1 MFESCTRNLFR
12 RSSCFTRAPF
22 FCLIVFL
29 LTAISALISMLSLC
43 FSSVSGHETVV
54 FFCVFHRSTD
64 VKRWVSPAFFIQ
76 KRGMFSYSKE
86 GEWGQLVGDGGWRGL
101 DIFVVLTA
109 LFL

>member
-54 FFCVFHRSTD
+54 FSCVFHRSTD
-64 VKRWVSPAFFIQ
+64 VKRWVFPVFLFR
-76 KRGMFSYSKE
+76 KGDVFVLE
-86 GEWGQLVGDGGWRGL
+86 CGESGGRLVGDGGWRGV

>member
-22 FCLIVFL
+22 FCLIAFL
-29 LTAISALISMLSLC
+29 RTANSALISMLSLC
-43 FSSVSGHETVV
+43 FSSVSGYETVV
-54 FFCVFHRSTD
+54 FSCVFHRSTD
-64 VKRWVSPAFFIQ
+64 VKRWIFPVFLFR
-76 KRGMFSYSKE
+76 KGDVFVLE
-86 GEWGQLVGDGGWRGL
+86 CGESGGRLVGDGGWRGV